1 MDNSI
6 STSLINNAASAQLG
20 TVQGSAQLMVL
31 KKAQD
36 LQGQGVMKL
45 LDATA
50 PPPPLASS
58 GSLGTRLNVY
68 A

>member
-6 STSLINNAASAQLG
+6 SSSLINNAASAQLG

-36 LQGQGVMKL
+36 LQGQGVMEL
-45 LDATA
+45 LSAA
-50 PPPPLASS
+50 AAPPLATS
-58 GSLGTRLNVY
+58 GPLGTRLNVY